1 MKLICCNK
9 NNPRIFVYKCPDH
22 KWMGVTLNFAH
33 WKAWK
38 ALFWTLLPIL
48 LWFPLMRWII
58 APRDTVMHVAA
69 AAGLIV
75 YVVLLSVYYYRRAA
89 EEERMPRFTTRKVET
104 PEAIGEVRK
113 IVMDIW
119 PRTFSKIL
127 NSEQIDYMLEMMYSP
142 EVIRKELSNGVIWEE
157 IRVDDQPAGYI
168 SFSAYQGDIAKL
180 HKIYLLSEFQGMGL
194 GAEVIRYVKK
204 ECRKRGFRHLRL
216 NVNKQNL
223 KAFDCYL
230 RNGFRQIESVKA
242 DIGNGFVMDD
252 YIMQSEL
259 TDEI

>member
-1 MKLICCNK
+1 MKLICCNR
-9 NNPRIFVYKCPDH
+9 NNPRIFVYKCPSH

-48 LWFPLMRWII
+48 LWSPLMRRI
-58 APRDTVMHVAA
+58 APGGVAFHVATVS
-69 AAGLIV
+69 GVIV

-89 EEERMPRFTTRKVET
+89 KEDRMPRFTARKVET
-104 PEAIGEVRK
+104 PEEIGELRT

-119 PRTFSKIL
+119 PQTFSKIL
-127 NSEQIDYMLEMMYSP
+127 NPEQIDYMLEMMYSP
-142 EVIRKELSNGVIWEE
+142 EVIRKELSNGVIWEK
-157 IRVDDQPAGYI
+157 IQVDDRPAGYI
-168 SFSAYQGDIAKL
+168 SFSPYQGDIAKL

-194 GAEVIRYVKK
+194 GAEVIRYIKE
-204 ECRKRGFRHLRL
+204 ECRKRGFKHLRL

-223 KAFDCYL
+223 KAYDCYL
-230 RNGFRQIESVKA
+230 RSGFRQIESVKA